1 VLTESEG
8 RLRTIMQS
16 NSFLGLE
23 NKHILLTGA
32 SGGIGLSTALL
43 FLQNGAKVT
52 LHYNTQQKPLE
63 EIISKY
69 PNHTFAVQASA
80 TNEEQIANA
89 YKLSIDKFGPIDCVV
104 INHGI
109 WPPKDIPV
117 KDMTLE
123 HWNNTI
129 NVNLTG
135 SFLFAREFL
144 RSLEKHARKTGNII
158 LIASTAGI
166 FGEANHCDY
175 ASSKSGMMYGF
186 MRSLKNE
193 IIRIAPLG
201 RVNTVAPGWV
211 ATAMAEDAL
220 KDKALVSKVLQTIP
234 LKKVALPDDVAS
246 AILFLSSDKTAGHLS
261 GEIIEVTGGMEG
273 RVLHPPS
280 Y

>member
-1 VLTESEG
+1 
-8 RLRTIMQS
+8 
-16 NSFLGLE
+16 
-23 NKHILLTGA
+23 
-32 SGGIGLSTALL
+32 
-43 FLQNGAKVT
+43 
-52 LHYNTQQKPLE
+52 
-63 EIISKY
+63 
-69 PNHTFAVQASA
+69 
-80 TNEEQIANA
+80 
-89 YKLSIDKFGPIDCVV
+89 
-104 INHGI
+104 
-109 WPPKDIPV
+109 
-117 KDMTLE
+117 MTLE

-261 GEIIEVTGGMEG
+261 GENNRSYWWYG
-273 RVLHPPS
+273 RSCTTPS
-280 Y
+280 FILIMKIKYNY